1 MPFAFRVRLD
11 PVVDAVAD
19 GAPVEVIG
27 VRLDFTTRGSGL
39 TNAPKDV
46 AVPATLEFKGNLTAS
61 VRDHPSPV
69 ECTFGELTGT
79 LTLSTSPKSIQFT
92 CDADSLEKLT
102 ETPDDSDD
110 SSDDDTPWTFAPSS
124 LSLSFGDAFDGL
136 DGLEDGQVPMLILP
150 KNASDYR
157 YLEVF
162 VKLTLQGAVEADFE
176 QSDVLD
182 VLIRLEPRPQFPF
195 SL

>member
-1 MPFAFRVRLD
+1 MPFAFRIRLD
-11 PVVDAVAD
+11 PVAD
-19 GAPVEVIG
+19 GAPVAVTG
-27 VRLDFTTRGSGL
+27 VRFDFTTRGSGL
-39 TNAPKDV
+39 TTAPKDV

-69 ECTFGELTGT
+69 ECALGELTGT
-79 LTLSTSPKSIQFT
+79 LTLSTNPKGITFT
-92 CDADSLEKLT
+92 CDPDSLEKLT

-124 LSLSFGDAFDGL
+124 LDVEFGDSFDGL
-136 DGLEDGQVPMLILP
+136 DALDEDQVPKLVLP
-150 KNASDYR
+150 KNAIDYR